1 MYNIF
6 LKHLEKL
13 CSACVVDVY
22 SVARTPVSSVVVQRR
37 SKSYR
42 QSYRSYVGTMSHL
55 GYTPGF
61 TKRRLTTSRLAPKRR
76 SVAVR
81 NEHYYY
87 HFYFDYFKF

>member
-1 MYNIF
+1 M
-6 LKHLEKL
+6 LT
-13 CSACVVDVY
+13 ACVVDVY
-22 SVARTPVSSVVVQRR
+22 SVARTPVSNVNVVQRR

-81 NEHYYY
+81 NKHYYY
-87 HFYFDYFKF
+87 HYYFVYFEC